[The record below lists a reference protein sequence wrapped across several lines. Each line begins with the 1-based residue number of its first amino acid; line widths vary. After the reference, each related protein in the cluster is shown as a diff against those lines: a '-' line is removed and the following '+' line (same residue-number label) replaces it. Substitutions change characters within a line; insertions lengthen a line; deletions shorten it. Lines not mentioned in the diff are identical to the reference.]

1 MKRRFRYYFRQGWH
15 SVIVPRANVWNW
27 EKEGH
32 EGFGNEGHFQAMNQW
47 CEKSFDKEVWA
58 SRLRNMEGEK
68 EFAFKEE
75 KHANW
80 FKLKWL

>member
-15 SVIVPRANVWNW
+15 SVVVPRANIWHWDDPNID
-27 EKEGH
+27 H
-32 EGFGNEGHFQAMNQW
+32 FGNEAHYKALLAW
-47 CEKSFDKEVWA
+47 CDKSFPKDSWA
-58 SRLRNMEGEK
+58 GRLRNVEGEK
-68 EFAFKEE
+68 EFAFKEQ

>member
-15 SVIVPRANVWNW
+15 SVVVPRANLWNW
-27 EKEGH
+27 ENANNTL
-32 EGFGNEGHFQAMNQW
+32 FGDQAYYNALMEW
-47 CEKSFDKEVWA
+47 CDKTFPKDSWA
-58 SRLRNMEGEK
+58 SRLRNPEGEK

>member
-1 MKRRFRYYFRQGWH
+1 MAKRFRYYFRQGWH
-15 SVIVPRANVWNW
+15 SVIVPRANIWNW
-27 EKEGH
+27 EKDSED
-32 EGFGNEGHFQAMNQW
+32 GFGNEAHFKALNKW
-47 CEKSFDKEVWA
+47 CERSFGKDVWA
-58 SRLRNMEGEK
+58 SRFRNSEGEK